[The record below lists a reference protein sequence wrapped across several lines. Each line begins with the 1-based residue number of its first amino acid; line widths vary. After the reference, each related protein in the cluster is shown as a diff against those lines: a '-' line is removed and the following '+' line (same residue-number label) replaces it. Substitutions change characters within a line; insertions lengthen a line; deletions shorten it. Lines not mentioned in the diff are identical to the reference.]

1 MLTYLQRYHQHILIY
16 DHNSKQYVLNSKD
29 SVGTNLKSFNSDNK
43 SISSFLIDDSI
54 SLSCSSGLKEFKI

>member
-16 DHNSKQYVLNSKD
+16 DHNSKQYVLNSKI
-29 SVGTNLKSFNSDNK
+29 SVGANLKSFNSDNK

-54 SLSCSSGLKEFKI
+54 FLSCSSGLKEFKI